1 MIYTWLLPQS
11 ITRPIAKNELERRLE
26 FLEAVI
32 ADGEN
37 GQSLHQSFIRHRYPA
52 LRDTEIEKFFQLAF
66 AQGIPL
72 LPALGELVRETKFLI
87 EREREIAIEIAP
99 ARATLTLLTYF
110 PALILGGAF
119 LTKIIH
125 FDRGFFAPIPIT
137 MILTSIALQMIGRR
151 WSERI
156 ISNVR
161 E

>member
-1 MIYTWLLPQS
+1 MGKELKLNEFHTLYVTWKQGIPWFDHLLLGLLVW
-11 ITRPIAKNELERRLE
+11 IERW
-26 FLEAVI
+26 VI
-32 ADGEN
+32 SNRIQDN
-37 GQSLHQSFIRHRYPA
+37 L
-52 LRDTEIEKFFQLAF
+52 DTEIEKFFQLAF

-87 EREREIAIEIAP
+87 EQEREVAIEIAP

-137 MILTSIALQMIGRR
+137 MMLISITLQMIGRR

-156 ISNVR
+156 INNVR

>member
-1 MIYTWLLPQS
+1 MICTWLLPQS
-11 ITRPIAKNELERRLE
+11 ITRPIAKNDLERRLE
-26 FLEAVI
+26 FLEVVI

-87 EREREIAIEIAP
+87 EREREVAIEIAP

-125 FDRGFFAPIPIT
+125 FDRGFIAPIPIT